1 MNISDFPGFPGF
13 LGMAR
18 SHPDKQRVQ
27 KETKIEDDTL
37 TMEEEIDKVTKKLR
51 YIETLA
57 CRAVMDKEM
66 IDRKRK
72 EYTMIFKTLLTLKE
86 RQNTK

>member
-13 LGMAR
+13 LGMAT

-37 TMEEEIDKVTKKLR
+37 TMEEEIDKV
-51 YIETLA
+51 
-57 CRAVMDKEM
+57 
-66 IDRKRK
+66 IDSF
-72 EYTMIFKTLLTLKE
+72 TNPFLFK
-86 RQNTK
+86 QNEDGSFEKDLDGNLIRNFEIK